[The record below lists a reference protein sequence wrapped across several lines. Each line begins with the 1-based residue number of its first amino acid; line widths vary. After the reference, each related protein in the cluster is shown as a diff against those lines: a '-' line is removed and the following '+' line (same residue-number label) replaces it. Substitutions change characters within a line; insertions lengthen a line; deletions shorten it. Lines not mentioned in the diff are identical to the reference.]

1 MVVETRRGINTMK
14 TFSYDFINCYNSHI
28 KPSTMHSQDN
38 ATAWY
43 FRRYLIQKIISV
55 FEFDGIPKTWDI
67 DYFMYGLF
75 VGGYIG
81 VIETDKFGVIPQAGG
96 FNCSLS
102 GVNVFYRPTNIVVT
116 NHLLRG
122 IMRPQIGVDCEV
134 IKMQPDYGSCWDIVS
149 YYADLLAL
157 ASESLAVNI
166 VNSKL
171 AYVFACD
178 SKNVAE
184 SFKKMFDRINE
195 GNPAVFAD
203 SKLFDESGEPLWT
216 TFQNNLKQNYVAG
229 DMLNDMLKIDARFC
243 TEVGI
248 PNVNM
253 AKNSGVTDNEVEAN
267 NIDTETKASLWL
279 ATIQEGL
286 EKVNEMFG
294 LNLSVRFRFERSE
307 NNVVVDSRN
316 I

>member
-1 MVVETRRGINTMK
+1 MK
-14 TFSYDFINCYNSHI
+14 TFDYDFINRYNAHI
-28 KPSTMHSQDN
+28 KPSTVHTQEN

-55 FEFDGIPKTWDI
+55 FEFDGIPETWSK
-67 DYFMYGLF
+67 DYFLYTLF
-75 VGGYIG
+75 CWGFVA
-81 VIETDKFGVIPQAGG
+81 VVETDKFGIIPQH
-96 FNCSLS
+96 CSLF
-102 GVNVFYRPTNIVVT
+102 GYDVFYRPTNVT
-116 NHLLRG
+116 IANPLLRG
-122 IMRPQIGVDCEV
+122 IIQPQIGVDCEL

-157 ASESLAVNI
+157 SSESLAVNI

-178 SKNVAE
+178 NKTVAE
-184 SFKKMFDRINE
+184 SFKKMYDKLNE

-243 TEVGI
+243 TEIGI

-267 NIDTETKASLWL
+267 NVDTKSKVSLWL
-279 ATIQEGL
+279 ETISEGL
-286 EKVNEMFG
+286 EKVNDMFD
-294 LNLSVRFRFERSE
+294 LNLSVKLRFEGGEE
-307 NNVVVDSRN
+307 NVAFDTRN

>member
-1 MVVETRRGINTMK
+1 MK
-14 TFSYDFINCYNSHI
+14 TFDYDFINRYNSHI
-28 KPSTMHSQDN
+28 KPSTVHSQDN

-43 FRRYLIQKIISV
+43 FRRYLIQKILSV
-55 FEFDGIPKTWDI
+55 YEFDGIPETWSK
-67 DYFMYGLF
+67 DYFLYTLF
-75 VGGYIG
+75 VWGFIA
-81 VIETDKFGVIPQAGG
+81 VVETDKFGVIPQH
-96 FNCSLS
+96 CSLF
-102 GVNVFYRPTNIVVT
+102 GYDVFYRPTNVT
-116 NHLLRG
+116 IANPLLRG
-122 IMRPQIGVDCEV
+122 ILQPQIGVDCEL

-178 SKNVAE
+178 NKTVAE
-184 SFKKMFDRINE
+184 SFKKMYDKLNE

-229 DMLNDMLKIDARFC
+229 DMLDDMLKIDARFC
-243 TEVGI
+243 TEIGI

-253 AKNSGVTDNEVEAN
+253 AKASGVTDNEVEAN
-267 NIDTETKASLWL
+267 NIDTKSKASLWL
-279 ATIQEGL
+279 ETIREGI
-286 EKVNEMFG
+286 EKVNDMFD
-294 LNLSVRFRFERSE
+294 LNISVKFRFEGST
-307 NNVVVDSRN
+307 NNVVVDN
-316 I
+316 GNV

>member
-1 MVVETRRGINTMK
+1 MK
-14 TFSYDFINCYNSHI
+14 TFDYDFINRYNSHI
-28 KPSTMHSQDN
+28 KPSTVHSQDN

-43 FRRYLIQKIISV
+43 FRRYLIQKILSV
-55 FEFDGIPKTWDI
+55 YEFDGIPETWSV
-67 DYFMYGLF
+67 DYFLYTLF
-75 VGGYIG
+75 IWGFVA
-81 VIETDKFGVIPQAGG
+81 VVETDKFGVIPQH
-96 FNCSLS
+96 CSLF
-102 GVNVFYRPTNIVVT
+102 GYDVFYRPTNVT
-116 NHLLRG
+116 IANPLLRG
-122 IMRPQIGVDCEV
+122 SLQPQIGVDCEL

-157 ASESLAVNI
+157 ASESLAVNL
-166 VNSKL
+166 VNSKV

-229 DMLNDMLKIDARFC
+229 DMLDDMLKIDARFC
-243 TEVGI
+243 TEIGI
-248 PNVNM
+248 QNVNM
-253 AKNSGVTDNEVEAN
+253 AKASGVTDNEVEAN
-267 NIDTETKASLWL
+267 NVDTKSKASLWL
-279 ATIQEGL
+279 DTIREGL
-286 EKVNEMFG
+286 EKVNDMFD
-294 LNLSVRFRFERSE
+294 LNLSVKFRFEGSE